1 MIFINPK
8 YIPEKNSVYL
18 VGGCVRDHLLGRTVA
33 DYDLAVDGD
42 AQGVARHIAS
52 AAGRRVVVMGEGD
65 KRIFR
70 IVTGKQTYDVSEIK
84 GADIAADLLRRD
96 FTINAMAVNTATK
109 EVIDPA
115 GGRNDLSE
123 KSVRMVLPEA
133 FDTDPLRLLR
143 AFRMAAVLEFSIDP
157 ETLAAISAKSEK
169 IAHTAGERIREEWL
183 KMLES
188 PFSAKLVTLAEQTGL
203 LCAIFPEIP
212 ALKNCSQ
219 NIHHRFDA
227 FRHTMDV
234 YRSMETIMHEN
245 RPDLNPDAR
254 NIDLLAC
261 PGSPGLIKH
270 AALFHDI
277 GKPSTRSIDEK
288 GDIHFYDHDKKG
300 EDIIRQINT
309 RIRFSNKENQYT
321 SFLVG
326 NHLRPLFLYMLH
338 ERGKLQKKAV
348 ARFFIKTAPWTP
360 DLLMLAA
367 ADSEGKNRL
376 TSVNFVKFIKNIA
389 SQYLNTYVPAAGQP
403 NLITGRDLIEEFGL
417 KPSPLFSEIIDKVEE
432 MRLAGL
438 LKNRDQALKF
448 TKNELQKR
456 GQDY

>member
-8 YIPEKNSVYL
+8 FIPEKNSVYL
-18 VGGCVRDHLLGRTVA
+18 VGGCVRDHLLGRPVS
-33 DYDLAVDGD
+33 DYDLAVDCD
-42 AQGVARHIAS
+42 AHVVARHIAS
-52 AAGRRVVVMGEGD
+52 AAGRRVVVMGEAD

-70 IVTGKQTYDVSEIK
+70 IVTEKETYDVSEIK
-84 GADIAADLLRRD
+84 GADIAADLWQRD

-109 EVIDPA
+109 EIIDPT
-115 GGRNDLSE
+115 GGRDDLSK

-143 AFRMAAVLEFSIDP
+143 AFRMAAVLGFSIDP
-157 ETLAAISAKSEK
+157 ETLAAITAKSEK
-169 IAHTAGERIREEWL
+169 IAHSAGERIREEWL

-188 PFSAKLVTLAEQTGL
+188 AFSAKLVTLAQQTGL
-203 LCAIFPEIP
+203 LYTIFPEIF

-219 NIHHRFDA
+219 NKHHRFDA
-227 FRHTMDV
+227 LRHTLAV
-234 YRSMETIMHEN
+234 YQSLETMLHEN
-245 RPDLNPDAR
+245 RPDLKPGAR
-254 NIDLLAC
+254 NTDLLTC
-261 PGSPGLIKH
+261 PGSPVLIKH

-277 GKPSTRSIDEK
+277 GKPSTRSVDGK
-288 GDIHFYDHDKKG
+288 GDIHFYGHDKKG
-300 EDIIRQINT
+300 EDIIGKINT

-326 NHLRPLFLYMLH
+326 NHLRPLFLYMMR

-348 ARFFIKTAPWTP
+348 TRFFIKTAPWTP

-367 ADSEGKNRL
+367 ADSEAKDRL
-376 TSVNFVKFIKNIA
+376 ASVKFIKFIKNIA
-389 SQYLNTYVPAAGQP
+389 SEYVNTYLPASRQP

-417 KPSPLFSEIIDKVEE
+417 KPSPLFSEIIDKIEE

-448 TKNELQKR
+448 ISKKW
-456 GQDY
+456 GQIYF